1 MFRSNRLIL
10 LLLFFI
16 LNGCSYSPNITR
28 IKRSDLPAYNPKD
41 FSKPILVKKIVKL
54 DNSMESEDDL
64 IIQGIWYEMHRY
76 YKKSHY
82 FYALLYNRT
91 KNVEYLFR
99 ELATALYGGI
109 VSKNIP
115 ELEKLVKKN
124 PSNIQLKRLLIAFYI
139 NKMDNKKAKE
149 IGEEL
154 IRESGEAIDYEL
166 DASPYILSGE
176 YRRAVELLTV
186 AYNKTYNEYIL
197 LKIAILLDDYLHDV
211 DGATERLEEYRKRHK
226 CSEKICN
233 KLLEIYSKEE
243 KVQPLID
250 IYLNLYRKTKKEIYA
265 TKLVEGYIY
274 TKEFDRAISFLQ
286 NEYRNDEL
294 LYEVFLAKKDYANA
308 FRVSNRL
315 YSIEKSPRWLAE
327 SAMALYEKSSNKNSK
342 EMLNQVV
349 NRFEKAIREGT
360 KDSVYLNY
368 YGYIL
373 IDKDIDIQKGIKIVK
388 DALKEQPNN
397 SYYLDS
403 LAWGYYKLHR
413 CKDAYREMKKVIDIE
428 GLDEEDI
435 AEHWRAIES
444 CNK

>member
-76 YKKSHY
+76 YKKSHD

-154 IRESGEAIDYEL
+154 IKESGEAIDYEL

-211 DGATERLEEYRKRHK
+211 NGATERLEEYRKRHK